1 VATTMYC
8 WRCKIDLPILTEEE
22 YRQVFPTG
30 FMEQIRDYREKTGA
44 DLRQAQAV
52 VGEQALATYERIT
65 GFREANPFALYH
77 HRLSLYGPPCS
88 ECGKPLRTPAANYC
102 AACSAPRARS
112 KDANSQS

>member
-1 VATTMYC
+1 MDTTMYC

-22 YRQVFPTG
+22 YELVFPKS
-30 FMEQIRDYREKTGA
+30 FIEQIREYREKTGV
-44 DLRQAQAV
+44 DLRQAQTD

-65 GFREANPFALYH
+65 GFKETNPLALYH

-102 AACSAPRARS
+102 ATCSAPRVGS
-112 KDANSQS
+112 DAGH